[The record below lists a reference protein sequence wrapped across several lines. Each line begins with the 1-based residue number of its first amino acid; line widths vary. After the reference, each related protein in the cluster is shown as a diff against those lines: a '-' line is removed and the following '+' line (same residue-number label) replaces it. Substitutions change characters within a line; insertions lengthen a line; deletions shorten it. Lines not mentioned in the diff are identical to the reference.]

1 MVLKVDPVV
10 DKKIDTYFKQAKKLK
25 KMLPKDEVEFVIKEC
40 INRPKGV
47 VPECVYDLIPD
58 LRF

>member
-1 MVLKVDPVV
+1 MIT
-10 DKKIDTYFKQAKKLK
+10 KIADT
-25 KMLPKDEVEFVIKEC
+25 KDEVEFVIKEC